1 MSLRK
6 AGVTRLSFEGRG
18 ERIAR
23 GFYIPVL
30 KESVEYDRATGYFSV
45 SSLVHAASGV
55 AGLIGNG
62 GRMRLI
68 LGAHDVPKELW
79 EAYQM
84 GVRSGKEVIEEI
96 ARRIAEGLEK
106 IEDILVKKR
115 LEALAWMFNQKILE
129 VKVVLPRH
137 SYLGQTGIFH
147 YKILIFKDQEENVVA
162 AVGSANET
170 EPAYTVNGEHIS
182 VFYSWRDGDGERTKD
197 LVQTFER
204 IWNAEHPDFEVFG
217 LPEAVYRAIVEFAPK
232 LAPRKDPEETS
243 VKTAA
248 RGL

>member
-1 MSLRK
+1 MVVGLSLRR
-6 AGVTRLSFEGRG
+6 ADVTGLSFEGRG

-45 SSLVHAASGV
+45 QSLVHAAGGV
-55 AGLIGNG
+55 AGLISNG

-79 EAYQM
+79 EAYKM

-106 IEDILVKKR
+106 IEDMLVKKR

-137 SYLGQTGIFH
+137 FYLGQTGIFH
-147 YKILIFKDQEENVVA
+147 YKILIFKDKE
-162 AVGSANET
+162 GRHCRS
-170 EPAYTVNGEHIS
+170 
-182 VFYSWRDGDGERTKD
+182 
-197 LVQTFER
+197 
-204 IWNAEHPDFEVFG
+204 
-217 LPEAVYRAIVEFAPK
+217 
-232 LAPRKDPEETS
+232 
-243 VKTAA
+243 
-248 RGL
+248 

>member
-1 MSLRK
+1 LSLRA

-45 SSLVHAASGV
+45 ESLVHAASGV

-79 EAYQM
+79 EAYKM
-84 GVRSGKEVIEEI
+84 GTRSGREVIEEI

-106 IEDILVKKR
+106 IEDMLMKKR
-115 LEALAWMFNQKILE
+115 LQALAWMFNQKILE

-137 SYLGQTGIFH
+137 FYLGQTGIFH
-147 YKILIFKDQEENVVA
+147 YKILIFKDKEGDIVA
-162 AVGSANET
+162 AEGSANET
-170 EPAYTVNGEHIS
+170 EPAYTVNGERIV
-182 VFYSWRDGDGERTKD
+182 VFYSWREGDKERVEDFDAAQQYEVHELSSEQSGITSRLEHLDGN
-197 LVQTFER
+197 TFAYTFPPR
-204 IWNAEHPDFEVFG
+204 SVTI
-217 LPEAVYRAIVEFAPK
+217 LK
-232 LAPRKDPEETS
+232 LIANSSP
-243 VKTAA
+243 
-248 RGL
+248 